1 MAATIDEWLLAGE
14 YLLAGGC
21 RDVIL
26 CERGIRSFDPRTR
39 NVLDLAA
46 IAVARALTHLPIIA
60 DPSHGTGVRDTVIP
74 MGRAAIAAGADGLI
88 VEVHPRPQEALSDA
102 HQQLRP
108 EQFAELMTAVRTIDR
123 SEDER
128 LKAARQM
135 TLDDYIEFI
144 AEDELLEVTPLNL
157 RARKRILN
165 NELRM
170 REQKRKEKMMEAAS

>member
-1 MAATIDEWLLAGE
+1 MTSTMASWPHDDLIHAWWVIPGRLLAGE

-60 DPSHGTGVRDTVIP
+60 DPSHGTGVRDMVIP

-108 EQFAELMTAVRTIDR
+108 EQFAELMTAVRTI
-123 SEDER
+123 
-128 LKAARQM
+128 AGAIGRQVQ
-135 TLDDYIEFI
+135 
-144 AEDELLEVTPLNL
+144 AP
-157 RARKRILN
+157 A
-165 NELRM
+165 
-170 REQKRKEKMMEAAS
+170 